1 MLRLR
6 RTPSYAFSPSLPD
19 DLWAPSAAAAWS
31 ASAAIHAAYASA
43 TSAPPA
49 RPAATAADAFGRAAQ
64 HGDEHVIELADTAL
78 DTMPGRETPKR
89 SRRSRRR
96 QTSSTHCETRRTHG
110 RAELQV
116 ACPLT
121 ITTTT
126 STEANLTRQETRASD
141 RRRHTFFQRS
151 RSWHANAALRRTSVI
166 AALSQFEG
174 PVNFDRARA
183 RSRLSRRNLLH
194 LQKVCR
200 KCAHKASR
208 PKQRPPLLTVIP
220 VKYGGLHRA
229 VAVGFELEDRPFSI
243 FCDARIHCNSNEFG
257 SL

>member
-1 MLRLR
+1 MLVHAATAPNAVLR
-6 RTPSYAFSPSLPD
+6 VLPSLPD

-110 RAELQV
+110 RAEIQV

-121 ITTTT
+121 IATNT
-126 STEANLTRQETRASD
+126 STDANLTRQETRASD
-141 RRRHTFFQRS
+141 KRRHTFFQRS
-151 RSWHANAALRRTSVI
+151 RSWHANAALRRTSVV

-174 PVNFDRARA
+174 PVSFDRARA
-183 RSRLSRRNLLH
+183 RSRLRRRNF
-194 LQKVCR
+194 V
-200 KCAHKASR
+200 ASSKGV
-208 PKQRPPLLTVIP
+208 PKMCPQGVSTKTKTPASHCHSSEIRGSSSC
-220 VKYGGLHRA
+220 GG
-229 VAVGFELEDRPFSI
+229 GGI
-243 FCDARIHCNSNEFG
+243 
-257 SL
+257 